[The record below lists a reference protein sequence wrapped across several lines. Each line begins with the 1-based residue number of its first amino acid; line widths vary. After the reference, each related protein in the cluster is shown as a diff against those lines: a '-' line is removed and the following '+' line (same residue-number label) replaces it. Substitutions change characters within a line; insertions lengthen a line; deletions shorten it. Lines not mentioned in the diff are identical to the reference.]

1 MDEILQYKHSN
12 ENYKIRQYFPV
23 MLFMTLCKVIVT
35 FESVNETIVVQA
47 NEKLLPVVQSNPVNT
62 DNEGAIECVRINGG
76 PYIERVLLFK
86 SKTTFLLKK

>member
-1 MDEILQYKHSN
+1 
-12 ENYKIRQYFPV
+12 
-23 MLFMTLCKVIVT
+23 MLFMTLCKVVVT

-76 PYIERVLLFK
+76 PYIGRVWYLSQKPPFY
-86 SKTTFLLKK
+86 